1 MEVEKKDMSM
11 REKVEKKRKKGEK
24 VETKRK
30 KVEKKGDVM
39 RMRGKDG
46 WIKTSGNRI
55 SAHIR

>member
-39 RMRGKDG
+39 RMRGKAEG
-46 WIKTSGNRI
+46 GKVGKRRKEEN
-55 SAHIR
+55 